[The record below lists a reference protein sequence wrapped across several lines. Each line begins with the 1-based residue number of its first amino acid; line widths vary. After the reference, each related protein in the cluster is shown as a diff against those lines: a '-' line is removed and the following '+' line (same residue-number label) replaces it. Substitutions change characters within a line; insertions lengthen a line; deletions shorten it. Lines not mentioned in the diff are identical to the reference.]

1 MNDNTDEIDLIE
13 LSKRI
18 FKQKFFILKFTLT
31 SALIGIIY
39 SLSLTNIYTSSTTFI
54 PQINSSSSSNSSSLG
69 GLASIAGIDI
79 GGMKSSSE
87 FPPSL
92 YPQIIESIPFK
103 LDLLSSTIVFEEN
116 NITIKDYFLKNN
128 SSDFFG
134 ILKKYTF
141 GLPSLIMGSVS
152 KDDNKN
158 NYDSFFYLVSDED
171 NSIFN
176 SLSGSLNLVINE
188 KEGFITISYVDKD
201 KFVAAQIAKIAKNL
215 LQKKIIEFKNK
226 SSKEL
231 LDYTFKLYKEKK
243 ISFEKLQDERAVFV
257 DKNIN
262 ISSSLY
268 LNKLNRIETEL
279 NISQAI
285 VQQLSSQ
292 VEQAKLQV
300 NRDTPVF
307 TTIEPVNIPFSKSD
321 PKRTFI
327 VLKYLLIGLVISS
340 GYVLIKNPVSNIFKL
355 IKS

>member
-1 MNDNTDEIDLIE
+1 MDNNNEIDFIE

-18 FKQKFFILKFTLT
+18 FKEKFFILKFTLI

-39 SLSLTNIYTSSTTFI
+39 SLSLTNLFTASTTFI
-54 PQINSSSSSNSSSLG
+54 PQISSSSSSNSSPLG

-79 GGMKSSSE
+79 GGIKSSSE

-92 YPQIIESIPFK
+92 YPQVIESIPFK
-103 LDLLSSTIVFEEN
+103 LDLLSSMIFFEEK

-128 SSDFFG
+128 KSDFFG
-134 ILKKYTF
+134 ILKKYTL
-141 GLPSLIMGSVS
+141 GLPSLMMSSAS
-152 KDDNKN
+152 KDDIQNK
-158 NYDSFFYLVSDED
+158 YDSFFYLVSNED
-171 NSIFN
+171 NSVFN
-176 SLSGSLNLVINE
+176 SLSGSLNLLINE

-231 LDYTFKLYKEKK
+231 LDYTFNLYKEKK

-268 LNKLNRIETEL
+268 RNKLNRIETEL
-279 NISQAI
+279 AMSQAI
-285 VQQLSSQ
+285 VQQLSSK

-300 NRDTPVF
+300 NRNTPVF
-307 TTIEPVNIPFSKSD
+307 TTIEPVNIPYSKSY
-321 PKRTFI
+321 PKRTLI
-327 VLKYLLIGLVISS
+327 VLKYLLIGLVIST
-340 GYVLIKNPVSNIFKL
+340 GYVLIKKPVLNIFKL